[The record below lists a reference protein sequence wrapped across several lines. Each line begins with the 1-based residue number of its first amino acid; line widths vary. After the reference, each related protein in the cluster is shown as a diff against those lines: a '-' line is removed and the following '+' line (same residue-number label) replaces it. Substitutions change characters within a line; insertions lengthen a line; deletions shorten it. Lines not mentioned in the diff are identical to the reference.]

1 MDDII
6 LKEIRY
12 SFITDLKHFLKVTRK
27 CNHNS
32 SQKYIRKFRKIINN
46 AIKNNWLDKD
56 PFKSYRVK
64 LKDTK
69 RVFLTREELQALE
82 VVKLPIKRLEQVRD
96 VFIFC
101 CYTGL
106 SYVDVE
112 KLTPGHLAKGHD
124 GELWVSIDRTVV
136 DPYTGEFVKAA
147 NDAVKAEYSKA
158 LKAFGME
165 GLLA

>member
-1 MDDII
+1 
-6 LKEIRY
+6 
-12 SFITDLKHFLKVTRK
+12 VTRK

-32 SQKYIRKFRKIINN
+32 SQKYIRNFRKIINN
-46 AIKNNWLDKD
+46 AIKNNRLDKD

-69 RVFLTREELQALE
+69 RVFLTKEELSALE
-82 VVKLPIKRLEQVRD
+82 EVKLPMKRLEQVRD

-112 KLTPGHLAKGHD
+112 KLSLGHIAKGHD
-124 GELWVSIDRTVV
+124 GEMWVSIDRTK
-136 DPYTGEFVKAA
+136 TGSPSNLPIYQEL
-147 NDAVKAEYSKA
+147 
-158 LKAFGME
+158 LK
-165 GLLA
+165 